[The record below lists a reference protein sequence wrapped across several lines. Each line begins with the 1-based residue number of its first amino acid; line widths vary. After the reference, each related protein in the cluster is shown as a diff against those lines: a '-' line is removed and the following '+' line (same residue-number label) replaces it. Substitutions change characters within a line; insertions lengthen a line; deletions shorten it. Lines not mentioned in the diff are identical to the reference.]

1 MIPSKHLYFN
11 SSRTPRPSFT
21 LRELAVVTISMVL
34 LVFMPWA
41 WGGVVVWCTYFTA
54 GLALAA
60 LVAAVG
66 DFKTQVLFAG
76 AWFALLLYNAFGVP
90 ESATAASSLWLEAVA
105 FPLAALFGQIVA
117 ASLLRDD
124 IKSRSANESFK
135 ALLRTPPFWIGLA
148 LFTYFAI
155 QALNPWGTVVERDLF
170 WRIGKENPIKWLPSG
185 LTAPFS
191 SDETDPGGMNAWRTI
206 LIFSGPWLLFCALR
220 TGLLRRRGY
229 VLLAW
234 VSVLTAVVIAGYGL
248 THQPSYS
255 EKMMGFPIPAGA
267 TAFGPFIYRNHAGVY
282 FYLQASIAVSLTFW
296 HLRHQRAGGMKG
308 SPHLI
313 AGFLGLLL
321 VAAALLTYSVAA
333 TMMAIVVILFIT
345 PAAYMIGMPAKVG
358 QYSRRSATILT
369 LVFAVAFLSLVYANF
384 RKLGDKIDAKLVQV
398 TKNKSDDRAPWRHS
412 TWKMATTSGT
422 ERLWTGWGAGSYRW
436 VSPYYQAQEKALQD
450 AKGKLHLRATYAHC
464 DWLQILAEWGI
475 IGLTI
480 VASGLVWLY
489 GWMYRSLVKRGK
501 PEAIP
506 VAAVLLLFQFHML
519 IDFPLWF
526 TPLLFSLAFI
536 AAIMTNF
543 LDDSLRDTDKSE

>member
-11 SSRTPRPSFT
+11 SSRTHRPSFT
-21 LRELAVVTISMVL
+21 PRELTVITITAVL
-34 LVFMPWA
+34 LIFMPWA

-66 DFKTQVLFAG
+66 DFRTQIICAG
-76 AWFALLLYNAFGVP
+76 LWFGLLVFNAFGVP
-90 ESATAASSLWLEAVA
+90 ENASVASSLWLEAMA

-148 LFTYFAI
+148 LFAYFAV

-185 LTAPFS
+185 LKAPFS

-206 LIFSGPWLLFCALR
+206 LIFAGPWLLFCALR

-234 VSVLTAVVIAGYGL
+234 VSILTAVVIAGYGL

-267 TAFGPFIYRNHAGVY
+267 TAFGPFIYRNHAGVF
-282 FYLQASIAVSLTFW
+282 FYLQASIAASLTFW
-296 HLRHQRAGGMKG
+296 HLRHQRPGGTRG

-313 AGFLGLLL
+313 SGFFVLLL
-321 VAAALLTYSVAA
+321 AAAALLTYSIAA
-333 TMMAIVVILFIT
+333 AMIAIVVVLLVA

-358 QYSRRSATILT
+358 QYSRRSATLFTVI
-369 LVFAVAFLSLVYANF
+369 FAVVVLSTVYVNF
-384 RKLGDKIDAKLVQV
+384 RKLGDKIESKLVQV
-398 TKNKSDDRAPWRHS
+398 TKAKSDDRAPWRRS
-412 TWKMATTSGT
+412 TWKMATASGT

-436 VSPYYQAQEKALQD
+436 VSPYFQAQEKELQD
-450 AKGKLHLRATYAHC
+450 QKGKLSLRATYAHC
-464 DWLQILAEWGI
+464 DWLQMLAEWGI
-475 IGLTI
+475 AGLTI
-480 VASGLVWLY
+480 VGAGLFWLY
-489 GWMYRSLVKRGK
+489 AWMYRPFVRRGK

-506 VAAVLLLFQFHML
+506 VAAALLLFQFHMFA
-519 IDFPLWF
+519 DFPLWF

-536 AAIMTNF
+536 AAMMTNF
-543 LDDSLRDTDKSE
+543 LDDSLRETDKPE